1 MSKKVHFYCELDGV
15 KYYQQQTRKEGVGK
29 MIGDTIL
36 KLNHISKLYPGVVAL
51 DNMNMEFREGEVHA
65 IVGENGAG
73 KSTMIKTIS
82 GAIEPSQGTIE
93 ICGETFEKLTPKLSR
108 QKGVAVIYQEFTLVP
123 VLSAA
128 ENIFMGEYILNGM
141 VLDRKAM
148 EAKASELF
156 ERLHVKIDPKAKVA
170 DLTTGFQQIVEIAKA
185 ISKDAKILI
194 MDEPSAPLTIT
205 EVEAM
210 YEIVD
215 RLKAEGVTILYIS
228 HRMEEIFRLSDRVT
242 VIRDGKYI
250 TTVNMEDTNKQEL
263 IKLMVGRELS
273 ESYPTREKPPSETL
287 MKLNKVC
294 GNGVKDIS
302 FEIKRGE
309 ILGLGG
315 LVGAGRTELAQ
326 LIFGSERITS
336 GEIVYKG
343 KVLRAKNCRQAI
355 EAGIAMIPEDRK
367 QHGVILDMS
376 IRENT
381 TMPCLKKISSHSVI
395 KPKREVEVTKK
406 YEKSLRI
413 KTPTMEQLV
422 KNLSG
427 GNQQKVVL
435 AKWLAMDPEVI
446 IFDEPTRGIDVGAKQ
461 EIYDIM
467 NDLANQGKAIVMI
480 SSDMEELIG
489 MSDRVVVLCKGRM
502 AGSLTKEEI
511 SQESILMKAAG
522 AE

>member
-1 MSKKVHFYCELDGV
+1 
-15 KYYQQQTRKEGVGK
+15 

-51 DNMNMEFREGEVHA
+51 DDMNMEFREGEVHA

-82 GAIEPSQGTIE
+82 GAIEPTQGTIE
-93 ICGETFEKLTPKLSR
+93 INGETFEKLTPKLSR

-128 ENIFMGEYILNGM
+128 DNIFMGEYMLNGM

-148 EAKASELF
+148 EEKARELF

-215 RLKAEGVTILYIS
+215 RLKAEGVTIIYIS
-228 HRMEEIFRLSDRVT
+228 HRMEEIFRLSDRVS

-250 TTVNMEDTNKQEL
+250 TTVNTADTNKREL
-263 IKLMVGRELS
+263 IKLMVGRELN
-273 ESYPTREKPPSETL
+273 ETYPERKKQPTETI
-287 MKLNKVC
+287 MKLQKVS

-302 FEIKRGE
+302 FEVKRGE

-326 LIFGSERITS
+326 LIFGSEQITS
-336 GEIVYKG
+336 GEIIYKG
-343 KVLRAKNCRQAI
+343 KPLAVKNCQQAI
-355 EAGIAMIPEDRK
+355 EQGIAMIPEDRK
-367 QHGVILDMS
+367 RHGVILDMT
-376 IRENT
+376 IKENT
-381 TMPCLKKISSHSVI
+381 TMPCLKRISKKNVI
-395 KPKREVEVTKK
+395 DPQKEIEVTEGYK
-406 YEKSLRI
+406 KSLLI
-413 KTPTMEQLV
+413 KTPTIEQLV

-435 AKWLAMDPEVI
+435 AKWLAMNPDVI
-446 IFDEPTRGIDVGAKQ
+446 IFDEPTRGIDVGAKH
-461 EIYDIM
+461 EIYEIM
-467 NDLANQGKAIVMI
+467 NDLADQGKAIIMI

-489 MSDRVVVLCKGRM
+489 MSDRIVVLCKGRM
-502 AGSLTKEEI
+502 AGSLSKEEI
-511 SQESILMKAAG
+511 SQEAILMKAAG

>member
-1 MSKKVHFYCELDGV
+1 
-15 KYYQQQTRKEGVGK
+15 

-51 DNMNMEFREGEVHA
+51 DDMNMEFREGEVHA

-128 ENIFMGEYILNGM
+128 ENIFMGEYMLKGM
-141 VLDRKAM
+141 VLDRKSM

-194 MDEPSAPLTIT
+194 MDEPSAPLTIA

-250 TTVNMEDTNKQEL
+250 TTVYTEETSKQEL
-263 IKLMVGRELS
+263 IKLMVGRELN
-273 ESYPTREKPPSETL
+273 ESYPVREKPPTETL
-287 MKLNKVC
+287 MKLNRVC

-302 FEIKRGE
+302 FDIKRGE

-326 LIFGSERITS
+326 LLFGSEKITS

-343 KVLRAKNCRQAI
+343 KPLHAKNCRQAI

-367 QHGVILDMS
+367 RHGVVLDMS

-381 TMPCLKKISSHSVI
+381 TMPCLRRISNHSVI
-395 KPKREVEVTKK
+395 KPKREVEVTEK

-502 AGSLTKEEI
+502 AGSLSREEI

>member
-1 MSKKVHFYCELDGV
+1 MV
-15 KYYQQQTRKEGVGK
+15 
-29 MIGDTIL
+29 GDTIL

-51 DNMNMEFREGEVHA
+51 DDMNMEFREGEVHA

-82 GAIEPSQGTIE
+82 GAIEPTKGTIE
-93 ICGETFEKLTPKLSR
+93 INGETFDHLTPKLSR
-108 QKGVAVIYQEFTLVP
+108 EKGVAVIYQEFTLVP

-128 ENIFMGEYILNGM
+128 DNIFMGEYMLNGM
-141 VLDRKAM
+141 VLDRKSM
-148 EAKASELF
+148 EEKARELF
-156 ERLHVKIDPKAKVA
+156 DRLHVKIDPKTKVA

-215 RLKAEGVTILYIS
+215 RLKAEGVTIIYIS

-250 TTVNMEDTNKQEL
+250 TTLNTKDTNKQEL
-263 IKLMVGRELS
+263 IKLMVGRELN
-273 ESYPTREKPPSETL
+273 ETYPAREKNPGEVI
-287 MKLNKVC
+287 MKLDKIS

-302 FEIKRGE
+302 FEVKKGE

-326 LIFGSERITS
+326 LIFGSEKITS
-336 GEIVYKG
+336 GSITYKG
-343 KVLRAKNCRQAI
+343 KILHIRDCQQAI
-355 EAGIAMIPEDRK
+355 EEGIAMIPEDRK
-367 QHGVILDMS
+367 RHGVILEMS
-376 IRENT
+376 IMENT
-381 TMPCLKKISSHSVI
+381 TMPCLKRISNKGVI
-395 KPKREVEVTKK
+395 STSREQDVTEKYKK
-406 YEKSLRI
+406 ELLI
-413 KTPTMEQLV
+413 KTPSINQYV

-435 AKWLAMDPEVI
+435 AKWLAMNPEII

-461 EIYDIM
+461 EIYEIM
-467 NDLANQGKAIVMI
+467 NDLANQGKAIIMI

-489 MSDRVVVLCKGRM
+489 MSDRIIVLCKGRM
-502 AGSLTKEEI
+502 AGSLARTEI
-511 SQESILMKAAG
+511 SQEAILMKAAG

>member
-1 MSKKVHFYCELDGV
+1 M
-15 KYYQQQTRKEGVGK
+15 T
-29 MIGDTIL
+29 GDVIL

-51 DNMNMEFREGEVHA
+51 DDMNMEFREGEVHA

-82 GAIEPSQGTIE
+82 GAIEPTSGTIE
-93 ICGETFEKLTPKLSR
+93 INGEVFEKLTPKLSR

-128 ENIFMGEYILNGM
+128 DNIFMGEYMLNGM

-148 EAKASELF
+148 EDKTRELF
-156 ERLHVKIDPKAKVA
+156 ERLHVNIDPKAKVA

-185 ISKDAKILI
+185 ISKDAKVLI

-215 RLKAEGVTILYIS
+215 RLKAEGVTIIYIS
-228 HRMEEIFRLSDRVT
+228 HRMEEIFRLSDRVS

-250 TTVNMEDTNKQEL
+250 TTVNTADTNKQEL
-263 IKLMVGRELS
+263 IRLMVGRELN
-273 ESYPTREKPPSETL
+273 ETYPEREKPASDVI
-287 MKLNKVC
+287 MKLDKVS

-302 FEIKRGE
+302 FEVKRGE

-326 LIFGSERITS
+326 LIFGSEPVTS
-336 GEIVYKG
+336 GQIIYKG
-343 KVLRAKNCRQAI
+343 KPLRVKNCQQAI
-355 EAGIAMIPEDRK
+355 EHGISMIPEDRK
-367 QHGVILDMS
+367 RHGVILDMS
-376 IRENT
+376 IKENT
-381 TMPCLKKISSHSVI
+381 TMPCLKRISPKNVI
-395 KPKREVEVTKK
+395 SPKKETEVTES
-406 YEKSLRI
+406 YRKSLLI
-413 KTPTMEQLV
+413 KTPTIEQLV

-435 AKWLAMDPEVI
+435 AKWLAMNPDVI
-446 IFDEPTRGIDVGAKQ
+446 IFDEPTRGIDVGAKH
-461 EIYDIM
+461 EIYEIM
-467 NDLANQGKAIVMI
+467 NDLANQGKAIIMI

-489 MSDRVVVLCKGRM
+489 MSDRIVVLCKGRM
-502 AGSLTKEEI
+502 AGSLEKQEI